1 MTMEIFALRKQW
13 RMTKVRFQSTWFW
26 RVFGVRAMQ
35 KWWTK
40 FLVAVAIMAGFW
52 SLFSYVQSL
61 NPALPLERL
70 TKNEGVLVHVYQ
82 PLRTAHGSTIR
93 ILADSGEEIA
103 YRGSIFDITLLIAA
117 KGKRVTVWSQQFYDL
132 WWPFY
137 YERVWQIQEGA
148 QVLMSYESVYQSRQS
163 NKSSHIW
170 LAKRLLILAILSLAI
185 VALACHKGVSAE

>member
-1 MTMEIFALRKQW
+1 MTMDIFAFRKQW
-13 RMTKVRFQSTWFW
+13 PMTKARMQATWFW

-35 KWWTK
+35 KGWTK

-61 NPALPLERL
+61 NPVLRLEQL
-70 TKNEGVLVHVYQ
+70 TKNEGLLVHVYQ

-93 ILADSGEEIA
+93 IQTDSGEEIA
-103 YRGSIFDITLLIAA
+103 YRGSIFDITLLVAA
-117 KGKRVTVWSQQFYDL
+117 KGKRVTVWSQPFYDL

-148 QVLMSYESVYQSRQS
+148 QVLMSYESVYQSRKS

-170 LAKRLLILAILSLAI
+170 LAKHLLILTILSLAI
-185 VALACHKGVSAE
+185 VALACHKGATAE

>member
-1 MTMEIFALRKQW
+1 MEIFALRKQW
-13 RMTKVRFQSTWFW
+13 RMTKAHIQATWFW
-26 RVFGVRAMQ
+26 RVFGIRAMQ
-35 KWWTK
+35 KGWTK

-61 NPALPLERL
+61 NPALPLEQL

-103 YRGSIFDITLLIAA
+103 YRGSIYNEAALLAA
-117 KGKRVTVWSQQFYDL
+117 KGKRVTVWSQPFYDL
-132 WWPFY
+132 LWPFY
-137 YERVWQIQEGA
+137 YERVWQIQEGT

-185 VALACHKGVSAE
+185 VALACHKGVSAD